1 VALDSSVV
9 AKVDLKSVSSFKSFL
24 PEKLRELSRVRAQ
37 GGTLGA
43 LGLSERSAVREVQ
56 DIVSKGWDEIYL
68 YRMVV
73 SGRHL
78 SEDSKR
84 MKHALLAKSGTF
96 SRFYLTKARTYM
108 GKRSENVIVDAFDRR
123 CVG

>member
-43 LGLSERSAVREVQ
+43 LGLSERSAVREV
-56 DIVSKGWDEIYL
+56 
-68 YRMVV
+68 
-73 SGRHL
+73 
-78 SEDSKR
+78 
-84 MKHALLAKSGTF
+84 
-96 SRFYLTKARTYM
+96 
-108 GKRSENVIVDAFDRR
+108 
-123 CVG
+123 